1 MFLGQAN
8 YCFIVC
14 ILATNRLCVETVCH
28 VLCKRNV
35 IVKRSCLCCSFCVF
49 ALIVF

>member
-28 VLCKRNV
+28 VLCKRNELLSTV
-35 IVKRSCLCCSFCVF
+35 VCVVVF
-49 ALIVF
+49 AFSL